1 MENHEEKAT
10 PEEQNILPEA
20 QAELPP
26 KEGYK
31 PRPAWQVWAA
41 RIGLVL
47 FIILLV
53 VYYMVYFRGGR

>member
-1 MENHEEKAT
+1 MENHEENVT
-10 PEEQNILPEA
+10 PEEQVILPE
-20 QAELPP
+20 

-47 FIILLV
+47 FIIILI